1 MFQHERI
8 VIDDADLHVHLP
20 PKASRSLEG
29 YATVRGHRQG
39 LGSGFRW
46 LVGLAV
52 VFVPLLLAL
61 VGFELVQEF
70 RSNRVVRAEI
80 DRSYQT
86 RSQIQAVFSLL
97 QDAETG
103 QRGYVITGDDRFL
116 EPYDNAT
123 RQLDAQLQRL
133 GRLFETQPDQIENF
147 ERLSALSARK
157 LQLMQQG
164 IDARSTQGAEAGMAV
179 VASGQGKLVMDD
191 VRAIVGR
198 MTAAEAQTLES
209 YSRTAQVRTTRTEV
223 MVGVLFL
230 ILLAVVVG
238 TSVLV
243 WRYIRTRQ
251 TLLQN
256 VEATAARQAAIFDGA
271 IDGIVTLNPS
281 GSIESVNAAAARMF
295 GYAAAELDRRDV
307 SLLIDIAPDG
317 QGEFLKRLG
326 ASQGALE
333 GGLLRQMEA
342 RRKTGETFPV
352 DVALGAMTLPS
363 GVHVVAII
371 RDISERRRMEQLKDE
386 FVSTVSHELRT
397 PLTSIAGSLGL
408 LAGGVAG
415 VLPEKAARL
424 IQIAQANSQ
433 RLVRLINDILDIEK
447 IESGKLRLDMVPLD
461 LRDIACRSVEGV
473 SGYAGDLGVRLLLPD
488 GDPVPVRGDADRL
501 IQVVTNLLSN
511 ALKFS
516 PAGGEVRVT
525 VDPTTRLA
533 RLSVVDEGPGI
544 PDAFRSRIFSKF
556 AQADGSDTRAKGG
569 TGLGLAIAREIAERH
584 GGRLWFESAEGH
596 GATFHLDL
604 PLVEEART
612 SAETD
617 GPRLLIVED
626 DADAAEIL
634 REMLEQDGF
643 AADVAPTGREALS
656 AARTGVY
663 SALLVDLQL
672 PDADGIGLIRALRA
686 KPETRHLPVVVVSA
700 DTARGMARGRSL
712 EVLDWL
718 EKPFDQDRLRTAV
731 AAIYKKNSDRR
742 PRVLQV
748 DDDRDILEVTA
759 SALGTSVDI
768 VQAESLA
775 SARAEL
781 ARFKPDLVI
790 LDLGLPDGS
799 GLELLHDLGDETGRT
814 VPVIVYSAQ
823 EMDGALAD
831 RVDAVLTK
839 SRTSL
844 AGLARTV
851 RRLTEERGET

>member
-1 MFQHERI
+1 M
-8 VIDDADLHVHLP
+8 
-20 PKASRSLEG
+20 
-29 YATVRGHRQG
+29 
-39 LGSGFRW
+39 
-46 LVGLAV
+46 
-52 VFVPLLLAL
+52 
-61 VGFELVQEF
+61 
-70 RSNRVVRAEI
+70 VRAEI
-80 DRSYQT
+80 DRSYET
-86 RSQIQAVFSLL
+86 RSQIQSVFSLL

-116 EPYDNAT
+116 EPYANAVRDLD
-123 RQLDAQLQRL
+123 RQMGALAVLFSRHPEQASDYARLRKLAARKIQLLERGINARETLGLDAA
-133 GRLFETQPDQIENF
+133 I
-147 ERLSALSARK
+147 
-157 LQLMQQG
+157 
-164 IDARSTQGAEAGMAV
+164 AV
-179 VASGQGKLVMDD
+179 VSSGEGKRVMDD
-191 VRAIVGR
+191 VRDVVALMDAVEV
-198 MTAAEAQTLES
+198 EALNT
-209 YSRTAQVRTTRTEV
+209 YARTAETRTARTEIL
-223 MVGVLFL
+223 VGLLFL
-230 ILLAVVVG
+230 TLIAAIGGASFLI
-238 TSVLV
+238 

-251 TLLQN
+251 TMLSAI
-256 VEATAARQAAIFDGA
+256 EATAARQSAIFDSA

-281 GSIESVNAAAARMF
+281 GTIETVNAAAARMF
-295 GYAAAELDRRDV
+295 GYEADELDRRDV
-307 SLLIDIAPDG
+307 SLLIEIAPDG
-317 QGEFLKRLG
+317 DGEFLKRLG

-342 RRKTGETFPV
+342 RRKDGETFPV
-352 DVALGAMTLPS
+352 DVALGAMNLPT
-363 GVHVVAII
+363 GIHIVAIV
-371 RDISERRRMEQLKDE
+371 RDITERRRMEQLKDE

-447 IESGKLRLDMVPLD
+447 IESGKLRLEMAPLD
-461 LRDIACRSVEGV
+461 LREIAERSVEGV
-473 SGYAGDLGVRLLLPD
+473 NGYAGELGVALTLSD
-488 GDPVPVRGDADRL
+488 GEPVSIRGDADRL

-516 PAGGEVRVT
+516 PRGGEVRVA
-525 VDPTTRLA
+525 VDPETRLA
-533 RLSVVDEGPGI
+533 RLSVVDDGPGI
-544 PDAFRSRIFSKF
+544 PDAFRARIFSKF

-604 PLVEEART
+604 PLAD
-612 SAETD
+612 ETRGSVD
-617 GPRLLIVED
+617 NGGPRLLIVED

-634 REMLEQDGF
+634 REMLERDGY
-643 AADVAPTGREALS
+643 AADVAGTGREALS

-686 KPETRHLPVVVVSA
+686 RSETRDIPVVVVSA

-712 EVLDWL
+712 EVVDWL

-731 AAIYKKNSDRR
+731 AALYQRTTDRK
-742 PRVLQV
+742 PRILHV

-759 SALGTSVDI
+759 SALGANVD
-768 VQAESLA
+768 VTAAESLA
-775 SARAEL
+775 AARL
-781 ARFKPDLVI
+781 VLTGMKPDLVI

-799 GLELLHDLGDETGRT
+799 GLELLSDLGDENGRT
-814 VPVIVYSAQ
+814 IPVVVYSAQ
-823 EMDGALAD
+823 EMDEALAS
-831 RVDAVLTK
+831 RVEAVLTK

-851 RRLTEERGET
+851 RRLTDVGGGQK